1 MSRDLLSRVKL
12 FGELLLVAAV
22 VVGLINQFA
31 FHGQVEWLIFVSI
44 ALSITALFVYGITYG
59 MRLRG

>member
-1 MSRDLLSRVKL
+1 MSHDLPTRFGR

-22 VVGLINQFA
+22 ALGLINQFA
-31 FHGQVEWLIFVSI
+31 FHGQVEWITFVSI

-59 MRLRG
+59 MRLSR

>member
-1 MSRDLLSRVKL
+1 MSADLPARFWR

-22 VVGLINQFA
+22 ILGLINTFA
-31 FHGQVEWLIFVSI
+31 FHSQVEWLSFVSI

-59 MRLRG
+59 MRLRR

>member
-1 MSRDLLSRVKL
+1 MPDNLLTRFTR

-22 VVGLINQFA
+22 VLGLINQYG
-31 FHGQVEWLIFVSI
+31 FHGQVERLSFVSI

-59 MRLRG
+59 MRLRR